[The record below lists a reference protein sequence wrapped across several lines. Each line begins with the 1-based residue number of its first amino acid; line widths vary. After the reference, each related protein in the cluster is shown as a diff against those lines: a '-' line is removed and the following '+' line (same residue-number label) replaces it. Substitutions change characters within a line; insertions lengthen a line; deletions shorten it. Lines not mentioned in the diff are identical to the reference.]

1 MMELERMQQQTPLDT
16 DPTVR
21 LEHAQLLVQRMAALC
36 ENDRFV
42 ATIGGRRFP
51 KVEWWT
57 TVGAALGLFPRE
69 VETRRLDR
77 EDEIAYESVVEV
89 CTADGRIITRAS
101 AICSSRERNWRTRDE
116 YAIRSMALTRATGKA
131 YRLGLSFLAALAG
144 LETMPAEDMA
154 SDADDYSGAPDDEPA
169 TENQLKAI
177 HAAMNRAGIQDRD
190 SRLAF
195 LSDVLGR
202 EIRSSR
208 EVRKSEVNTIL
219 RAIREITP

>member
-89 CTADGRIITRAS
+89 CTADGRVITRAS
-101 AICSSRERNWRTRDE
+101 AICSDRERNWRGRDE

-144 LETMPAEDMA
+144 LETTPAEDLT
-154 SDADDYSGAPDDEPA
+154 DAPDDDPA
-169 TENQLKAI
+169 TDNQLKAI
-177 HAAMNRAGIQDRD
+177 HAAMNRAGLQDRD

-202 EIRSSR
+202 EVRSSR
-208 EVRKSEVNTIL
+208 EVRKSEVNRVL
-219 RAIREITP
+219 KAIQEITP

>member
-1 MMELERMQQQTPLDT
+1 MMDLERATLSQAVTPLDA
-16 DPTVR
+16 DPTIC
-21 LEHAQLLVQRMAALC
+21 LAHARALVEQIASLC
-36 ENDRFV
+36 ENDRFI
-42 ATIGGRRFP
+42 ANIGGRRFP

-101 AICSSRERNWRTRDE
+101 AICSDRERNWRGRDE

-144 LETMPAEDMA
+144 LETTPAEDLT
-154 SDADDYSGAPDDEPA
+154 DAPDDDPA
-169 TENQLKAI
+169 TDNQLKAI
-177 HAAMNRAGIQDRD
+177 HAAMNRAGLQDRD
-190 SRLAF
+190 SQLAF

-202 EIRSSR
+202 EVRSSR
-208 EVRKSEVNTIL
+208 EVRKSEVNRVL
-219 RAIREITP
+219 KAIQEITP